1 MKKNKVKEALAKNN
15 VAFGTWVQMSSP
27 DAAELA
33 SYAGFDFVMVDTEHG
48 SFGIE
53 TVVSIFR
60 AIELGGASP
69 FIRLPDDN
77 KTGILKALDAGAMGI
92 LVPGVST
99 KGEAEEI
106 VKAAKFYPDGFRG
119 ACPLTRSTGH
129 GIFQWSDYV
138 KWSNQ
143 ETMVWLLIESPEG
156 ISNIEEILSVDGID
170 AIVLGVFDLSVSLG
184 LPDQIDHPN
193 VKSKLSEITKLARE
207 KNTEVVRVI
216 LDSNTEQI
224 VKEAKEWIVKGCRI
238 VTSGTDR
245 QILSQGFSENIS
257 LLKSL

>member
-1 MKKNKVKEALAKNN
+1 VRKNKVKEALEQGNI
-15 VAFGTWVQMSSP
+15 AFGTWVQMSSP
-27 DAAELA
+27 EAGEIA
-33 SYAGFDFVMVDTEHG
+33 SYSGFDFVMVDTEHG

-53 TVVSIFR
+53 TAVSIFR

-99 KGEAEEI
+99 KSEAEEI
-106 VKAAKFYPDGFRG
+106 VNAAKFYTNGFRG

-138 KWSNQ
+138 KWSNE

-156 ISNIEEILSVDGID
+156 ISNIENILSLDGID
-170 AIVLGVFDLSVSLG
+170 AIALGFFDLSVSLG
-184 LPDQIDHPN
+184 LPGQLDHPD

-216 LDSNTEQI
+216 LDGNPEQI
-224 VKEAKEWIVKGCRI
+224 AIEAKEWINKGCRI
-238 VTSGTDR
+238 ITSGSDR
-245 QILSQGFSENIS
+245 QILSQGYSENLSI
-257 LLKSL
+257 LKSL

>member
-1 MKKNKVKEALAKNN
+1 MKENRVKEALEKKN

-27 DAAELA
+27 ETAELA
-33 SYAGFDFVMVDTEHG
+33 SYAGFDFVIVDTEHG

-53 TVVSIFR
+53 TAVSLFR

-99 KGEAEEI
+99 KGEAEDI
-106 VKAAKFYPDGFRG
+106 VKVAKFSPNGFRG

-138 KWSNQ
+138 KWSNE

-156 ISNIEEILSVDGID
+156 IENIEEILSVEGID
-170 AIVLGVFDLSVSLG
+170 AIALGVFDLSVTLG
-184 LPDQIDHPN
+184 LPGQIDHPY
-193 VKSKLSEITKLARE
+193 VESKLSEITKLARE
-207 KNTEVVRVI
+207 KNTDVVRVI
-216 LDSNTEQI
+216 LDSNPGQ
-224 VKEAKEWIVKGCRI
+224 VAKEAKEWIAKGCRI
-238 VTSGTDR
+238 ITSASDR
-245 QILSQGFSENIS
+245 QILSQGYSENIS
-257 LLKSL
+257 VLRSL